1 MKKLETIAEK
11 FLLAAGLLLFALL
24 TAASF
29 VFTRY
34 FAEDFSTEL
43 PYSRS
48 DLFFWAAAGAV
59 LLGGLIVWLS
69 GKIADGS
76 SGERKKIW
84 RLETAVLLW
93 CFFAG
98 VLWVILAKSTPVSD
112 QLMVSTSAERF
123 LEGNYGRFEYGKY
136 LYYYPFQLGLAAF
149 EEFVYRIFGSGNYTA
164 FQILNAA
171 GVTASVF
178 AGSRITELLFQKSRA
193 QAAYLLLSACC
204 FPLFIFCAYLYG
216 DVLSI
221 CLSMLVIWQMLVY
234 LKTGKKRA
242 VFFMVLSGAAAVL
255 LRGNSLIVLI
265 AVCCV
270 LAVKALAEKKGRYL
284 LCILLLAAGVAGSR
298 FLLNT
303 GYEKA
308 SGTKLNEGMPS
319 ILWIAMGM
327 QEGDK
332 EAGWYNGYSVYVYQ
346 DVCAY
351 EEELAAQILN
361 EGMPSILWIAMGMQE
376 GDKEAG
382 WYNGYSVYV
391 YQDVCAYEEELAAQI
406 GKEEI
411 KARGKEFLRKPLYGT
426 DFYARKFSSQWAEP
440 TYGSFIMTYATEK
453 ERSAVGES
461 LYTGFWQK
469 LLERFM
475 DSYQLLVYAAVLFL
489 LLCRWKTKKQESL
502 EWYVLLI
509 SIIGGVL
516 FHMLWEAKSRYV
528 LPYFILMIPMAA
540 GGLAELSGLLEK
552 RRTKDERQE
561 GAEGGR

>member
-1 MKKLETIAEK
+1 MKKLETIAKK
-11 FLLAAGLLLFALL
+11 FLLAAGLLLFTLL
-24 TAASF
+24 IAASF
-29 VFTRY
+29 ITTRY
-34 FAEDFSTEL
+34 FAEDFSAEI
-43 PYSRS
+43 PCSRS
-48 DLFFWAAAGAV
+48 DLFFAAAIGAV
-59 LLGGLIVWLS
+59 LLGGLIAWLS
-69 GKIADGS
+69 GKPADGS
-76 SGERKKIW
+76 TQERRKMR
-84 RLETAVLLW
+84 RLEAVVLLW

-98 VLWVILAKSTPVSD
+98 FLWIVLAKSTPVSD

-136 LYYYPFQLGLAAF
+136 LYYYPFQLGLAAL
-149 EEFVYRIFGSGNYTA
+149 EELVYRIFGAGNYTA
-164 FQILNAA
+164 FQILNVA
-171 GVTASVF
+171 GATASVF
-178 AGSRITELLFQKSRA
+178 AGSRITELLFQKPRV
-193 QAAYLLLSACC
+193 QAVYLLLSACC
-204 FPLFIFCAYLYG
+204 FPLFIFCSYLYG

-270 LAVKALAEKKGRYL
+270 LAVKALAQKKERYL
-284 LCILLLAAGVAGSR
+284 LCIVFLAAGVAGSR

-303 GYEKA
+303 AYEKA

-319 ILWIAMGM
+319 VLWIAMGM

-351 EEELAAQILN
+351 EEELAAQ
-361 EGMPSILWIAMGMQE
+361 MG
-376 GDKEAG
+376 KA
-382 WYNGYSVYV
+382 
-391 YQDVCAYEEELAAQI
+391 
-406 GKEEI
+406 EI
-411 KARGKEFLRKPLYGT
+411 KARVKEFLSEPLYGM

-440 TYGSFIMTYATEK
+440 TYGSFIMTYATER

-461 LYTGFWQK
+461 LYTGLPK
-469 LLERFM
+469 KALERFM
-475 DSYQLLVYAAVLFL
+475 DSYQLLIYAAVLFL
-489 LLCRWKTKKQESL
+489 LLSGWKTKKQEPL

-540 GGLAELSGLLEK
+540 GGLAELSGLWEK

-561 GAEGGR
+561 SAEGGR

>member
-24 TAASF
+24 TASSF

-98 VLWVILAKSTPVSD
+98 VLWVVLAKSTPVSD

-351 EEELAAQILN
+351 EEELAAQI
-361 EGMPSILWIAMGMQE
+361 
-376 GDKEAG
+376 
-382 WYNGYSVYV
+382 
-391 YQDVCAYEEELAAQI
+391 

-411 KARGKEFLRKPLYGT
+411 KARVKEFLREPLYGM

-489 LLCRWKTKKQESL
+489 LLCRWKTKKQEPL